1 MYTLYGHQRS
11 GSCVI
16 EMILSELDVP
26 YTLHEVSLDSNSQR
40 KADYAKIN
48 PQRKLPALV
57 CPDGNVITES
67 VAIILWM
74 LETHPDNQ
82 LMPEPGQPDRS
93 QALRWL
99 IFVATEIY
107 PIVEINDYPER
118 FSPAGTDPESIRN
131 RAREIWRERWLVV
144 EENITGPYLL
154 SAGFCVTDIYISVV
168 SRWAQQESWRPD
180 NIPRVEDLTQH
191 VAARPRCKEVWCR
204 NFFGS

>member
-67 VAIILWM
+67 VAIILWL

>member
-1 MYTLYGHQRS
+1 MYKLYGHQRS

-16 EMILSELDVP
+16 EMILSELGVP

-40 KADYAKIN
+40 KADYTNIN

-67 VAIILWM
+67 VAIILWL

-107 PIVEINDYPER
+107 PIVEINNYPER